1 MNQTAT
7 DTATMVDD
15 PYFSRVSQWEA
26 AERADPVFWSDDSGP
41 WSPEETR
48 AYREQGYL
56 FKHQL
61 FSESEADEMLAEAD
75 RLAAE
80 ASPGDY
86 AVVAEPGSEVVR
98 SVFRLHRT
106 SEVFQRVFEDPRL
119 VDAARQVLGSDVY
132 VHQSRINYKPAF
144 DGKEFFWH
152 SDFETWHIED
162 GMPRMR
168 AVSVSLFLTES
179 NQFNG
184 PLVVIPG
191 SHEIYIRCEGATP
204 EKHYEKSLR
213 KQEYGVPPRDAMQML
228 VDRGGMAA
236 PTGPAGS
243 ALFFEC
249 NTMHGSAGNI
259 SPHPRGNLFA
269 VYNSVENE
277 VTDPFGDRPP
287 RPDYLAEREV
297 VPIGGSRQ
305 EASKPR

>member
-1 MNQTAT
+1 MSQTQT
-7 DTATMVDD
+7 DTASTVDD
-15 PYFSRVSQWEA
+15 PYFSRVSQWQAVDRE
-26 AERADPVFWSDDSGP
+26 DPVLWSDRSGP
-41 WSPEETR
+41 WSPEEAR
-48 AYREQGYL
+48 LYCKDGFR
-56 FKHQL
+56 FKDRL
-61 FSESEADEMLAEAD
+61 FSESEAAEMLSEAD

-86 AVVAEPGSEVVR
+86 GVVTEPGSDVVR

-106 SEVFQRVFEDPRL
+106 SDLFQRVFEDPRL
-119 VDAARQVLGSDVY
+119 VDAARQILGSDVY
-132 VHQSRINYKPAF
+132 VHQSRINYKPTF

-152 SDFETWHIED
+152 SDFETWHVED

-179 NQFNG
+179 NEFNG

-191 SHEIYIRCEGATP
+191 SHQTYIRCEGITP

-213 KQEYGVPPRDAMQML
+213 KQEYGVPSRDAMQML
-228 VDRGGMAA
+228 VDRGGMVA

-259 SPHPRGNLFA
+259 SPHPRVNLFV
-269 VYNSVENE
+269 VYNSVENA

-287 RPDYLAEREV
+287 RPDYLAERDI
-297 VPIGGSRQ
+297 VPVSKVQRDGT
-305 EASKPR
+305 KPR